1 MNEITWHD
9 TRRFCPALSTL
20 QATMSIHP
28 EYEKELK
35 ALMQLPMEVLQDM
48 AYDRKDNPAGKTKI
62 ELCMM
67 CFPREKL
74 GPELT
79 KKQMD
84 EEGIGVK
91 SLKEAAEDSRANPS
105 KLKEV
110 KNEELYKAAIEFTKN
125 MQEKDW
131 SEEGSEEDSE
141 GEEGE
146 EGEQPPKKRPRRGRL
161 SAATIL
167 RTGPI
172 ATPTTTFMSSSRT
185 AKRLSALSASTRTTL
200 PSWECFPLT
209 LRLSLRL
216 APSSGFPCA

>member
-1 MNEITWHD
+1 
-9 TRRFCPALSTL
+9 
-20 QATMSIHP
+20 MSIHP

-35 ALMQLPMEVLQDM
+35 DLMKLPMEVLQDM

-74 GPELT
+74 GTELT

-146 EGEQPPKKRPRRGRL
+146 EGEQPPKKKAKKGPVVGCYYFKNGIDRNPYHYFHVVLKDGKKTQRPQRIDKNDPSKLGVL
-161 SAATIL
+161 PTDAAAHFEAGTLKWIPV
-167 RTGPI
+167 R
-172 ATPTTTFMSSSRT
+172 MT
-185 AKRLSALSASTRTTL
+185 AA
-200 PSWECFPLT
+200 
-209 LRLSLRL
+209 
-216 APSSGFPCA
+216 